1 MFIFTEE
8 IKSNMVK
15 TATSAGF
22 ITQII
27 GPVVDAEF
35 PNGKLPKIYNAILED
50 RKLRKKLRR
59 QKILLALTITT
70 ITGGLILWLIN

>member
-1 MFIFTEE
+1 
-8 IKSNMVK
+8 MVK

>member
-1 MFIFTEE
+1 
-8 IKSNMVK
+8 MVK

-35 PNGKLPKIYNAILED
+35 PNGNY
-50 RKLRKKLRR
+50 
-59 QKILLALTITT
+59 QKFITQLL
-70 ITGGLILWLIN
+70 

>member
-1 MFIFTEE
+1 MCEGR
-8 IKSNMVK
+8 IKYVGS
-15 TATSAGF
+15 
-22 ITQII
+22 
-27 GPVVDAEF
+27 
-35 PNGKLPKIYNAILED
+35 LILED